1 LAGKEG
7 FIWPIPCLP
16 YYWPIWLRYSRDVA
30 RLQEW
35 APENLCALRTAAEL
49 HMWAQAVGGFM
60 DQLRSIHLGAPS
72 KGGPVMAA
80 LQGAF
85 ERAAGEV
92 RKR

>member
-1 LAGKEG
+1 
-7 FIWPIPCLP
+7 
-16 YYWPIWLRYSRDVA
+16 
-30 RLQEW
+30 
-35 APENLCALRTAAEL
+35 
-49 HMWAQAVGGFM
+49 MWAQAVGGFM